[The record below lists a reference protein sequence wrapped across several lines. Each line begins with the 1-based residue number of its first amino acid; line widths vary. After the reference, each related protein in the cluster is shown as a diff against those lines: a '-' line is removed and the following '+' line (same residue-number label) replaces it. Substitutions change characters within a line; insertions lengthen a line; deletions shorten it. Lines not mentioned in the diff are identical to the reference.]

1 MPGSRKQNNR
11 ASALNTECAIK
22 RKMFLAGNIERSV
35 LHLDMDTF
43 FVSVERLKN
52 NMLFDKPVIIGG
64 MSDRGVVSSCSY
76 EARKYGV
83 NSAMPVKM
91 ARNLC
96 PDAIFIRGDME
107 MYSKYSHMVTEI
119 IAERSPL
126 YEKSSIDEH
135 YIDLTGMDRFFGCYK
150 WSHELRQ
157 HIIKE
162 TGLPISIG
170 LSVNKTVS
178 KIATGEAKPNGEME
192 VKKEIVLPFLDPLS
206 ISKIPMIGQKTYHTL
221 RSMGI
226 ATIYTLRNIPA
237 EMIESLMGK
246 NGIEIWKRANGIDSN
261 PVIHYSEQKSIS
273 TEHTFEKDTT
283 DLVRLNQILAR
294 MVEKIAWEL
303 RKQQKLASCVTV
315 KIRYS
320 NFDTHTLQKRIP
332 YTSFDHVLTDVA
344 KELFG
349 RLYQRRML
357 IRLIGVRFS
366 HMVRGVQQLDM
377 FDDTPEKVS
386 LYMTIDNIRKRFGRD
401 AVRRA
406 VGVMTVREREE
417 KAFKQLENSLKE
429 HKMME
434 ERLKGYMMYGF

>member
-1 MPGSRKQNNR
+1 
-11 ASALNTECAIK
+11 
-22 RKMFLAGNIERSV
+22 MFLAGNIERSV

-52 NMLFDKPVIIGG
+52 SRLAGKPVIIGG
-64 MSDRGVVSSCSY
+64 VSDRGVVSSCSY

-83 NSAMPVKM
+83 SSAMPMKM
-91 ARNLC
+91 ARSLC
-96 PDAIFIRGDME
+96 PEAIIIRGDME
-107 MYSKYSHMVTEI
+107 LYSNYSNMVTGI

-126 YEKSSIDEH
+126 YEKASIDEH
-135 YIDLTGMDRFFGCYK
+135 YIDLTGMDRFYGCYR

-157 HIIKE
+157 YIIKE

-178 KIATGEAKPNGEME
+178 KIAAGEAKPNGEIE
-192 VKKEIVLPFLDPLS
+192 IGKEIVIPFLDPLS
-206 ISKIPMIGQKTYHTL
+206 ISKIPMIGQKTFHTL

-237 EMIESLMGK
+237 EMLERLMGK
-246 NGIEIWKRANGIDSN
+246 NGIEIWKRANGIDHT
-261 PVIHYSEQKSIS
+261 PVISYSEQKSIS

-283 DLVRLNQILAR
+283 DMTRLNQLLAS
-294 MVEKIAWEL
+294 MVEKIAYDL
-303 RKQQKLASCVTV
+303 RKQEKLASCVTV

-332 YTSFDHVLTDVA
+332 YTSFDHILTDVA
-344 KELFG
+344 KELFAK
-349 RLYQRRML
+349 LYQRRML

-366 HMVRGVQQLDM
+366 HLVSGVQQLDM
-377 FDDTPEKVS
+377 FDDTPEKIS
-386 LYMTIDNIRKRFGRD
+386 LYMAMDRLRRRFGRD

-406 VGVMTVREREE
+406 AGVMTIREREE
-417 KAFKQLENSLKE
+417 KAIKQLENALNE
-429 HKMME
+429 QKMME
-434 ERLKGYMMYGF
+434 ERLKGYRMYGF

>member
-1 MPGSRKQNNR
+1 MLLS
-11 ASALNTECAIK
+11 
-22 RKMFLAGNIERSV
+22 GNIERSV
-35 LHLDMDTF
+35 LHLDLDTF
-43 FVSVERLKN
+43 FVSVERLRN
-52 NMLFDKPVIIGG
+52 SRLNGKPVIIGG

-83 NSAMPVKM
+83 SSAMPMKM
-91 ARNLC
+91 ARNMC
-96 PDAIFIRGDME
+96 PDAIVIRGDME
-107 MYSKYSHMVTEI
+107 MYSNYSNMVTGLISEK
-119 IAERSPL
+119 APL

-135 YIDLTGMDRFFGCYK
+135 YIDLTGMDRFYGCYK

-157 HIIKE
+157 YIIKE
-162 TGLPISIG
+162 TGLPISLG

-178 KIATGEAKPNGEME
+178 KIATGEAKPNGEIE
-192 VKKEIVLPFLDPLS
+192 VKKETVLPFLDPLS

-226 ATIYTLRNIPA
+226 VTIYTLRNIPA
-237 EMIESLMGK
+237 EMLEKLMGK
-246 NGIEIWKRANGIDSN
+246 NGIEIWKRANGIDYA
-261 PVIHYSEQKSIS
+261 PVISYSEQKSIS

-283 DLVRLNQILAR
+283 DMTRLNQLLTS
-294 MVEKIAWEL
+294 MVEKIAYEL
-303 RKQQKLASCVTV
+303 RKQEKLTSCVTV

-320 NFDTHTLQKRIP
+320 NFDTHTLQKRVS
-332 YTSFDHVLTDVA
+332 YTSFDHVLTDIA
-344 KELFG
+344 KELFAK
-349 RLYQRRML
+349 LYQRRML

-386 LYMTIDNIRKRFGRD
+386 LYMAMDKLRNRFGRD

-406 VGVMTVREREE
+406 AGVMTMQERDE
-417 KAFKQLENSLKE
+417 KARKQLENAIKE
-429 HKMME
+429 QNMME

>member
-1 MPGSRKQNNR
+1 MILS
-11 ASALNTECAIK
+11 
-22 RKMFLAGNIERSV
+22 GNIDRSV
-35 LHLDMDTF
+35 LHLDLDTF

-52 NMLFDKPVIIGG
+52 SRLSGKPVIIGG

-83 NSAMPVKM
+83 SSAMPMKL
-91 ARNLC
+91 ARNMC
-96 PDAIFIRGDME
+96 PDAIVIRGDME
-107 MYSKYSHMVTEI
+107 LYSNYSNIVTGI
-119 IAERSPL
+119 IAERAPL
-126 YEKSSIDEH
+126 YEKASVDEH
-135 YIDLTGMDRFFGCYK
+135 YIDLTGMDRFYGCYK

-157 HIIKE
+157 FIIKE

-178 KIATGEAKPNGEME
+178 KIATGEAKPNGEIE
-192 VKKEIVLPFLDPLS
+192 VPKAIVLPFLDPLS
-206 ISKIPMIGQKTYHTL
+206 IRKIPMIGQKTYQVL

-226 ATIYTLRNIPA
+226 ATIYTLRNIPV
-237 EMIESLMGK
+237 EMLEKLMGK
-246 NGIEIWKRANGIDSN
+246 NGIEMWKRANGIDST
-261 PVIHYSEQKSIS
+261 PVFSYSEQKSIS

-283 DLVRLNQILAR
+283 DMVRLNQLLVS
-294 MVEKIAWEL
+294 MVEKIAFEL
-303 RKQQKLASCVTV
+303 RKQEKLTSCVTV

-332 YTSFDHVLTDVA
+332 YTSLDHVLADIV
-344 KELFG
+344 KELFA

-366 HMVRGVQQLDM
+366 HMVQGVQQLDL

-386 LYMTIDNIRKRFGRD
+386 LYLAMDKLRKRFGRN

-406 VGVMTVREREE
+406 SGVMTISEREE
-417 KAFKQLENSLKE
+417 KALKQLENAINE
-429 HKMME
+429 QNMME
-434 ERLKGYMMYGF
+434 ERLKKYMMYGGR